1 MPSSITSMTNHSKGV
16 LITALGVLLIIPDSL
31 LIRLI
36 DADLMTV
43 VFWRALFTCLTMFVW
58 VLVTHRGATF
68 SVLRT
73 MGQAGIWYAVFLGF
87 GTTLFGVSIQLTS
100 VANTVFIL
108 STTPIFS
115 AIISRVFLGEQIS
128 LRMVWTIALCIAG
141 VAVIAFGSLVENL
154 EGTTSNTALWGD
166 LCAVGAAF
174 GLASAFTVARS
185 RPDVSMVPAVGIG
198 YFIVVLVSF
207 PFAEPASIGG
217 ADWIYAV
224 LLGCVFLPLGMG
236 LMSLGPRYISSA
248 EVSLLLLLETIL
260 APILVWAVL
269 DEFPGFYALVGGAM
283 VLGVLIV
290 SNLLVLRKTTLSQ
303 I

>member
-1 MPSSITSMTNHSKGV
+1 MTNHSKGV

-43 VFWRALFTCLTMFVW
+43 VFWRALFTSLTMFVW
-58 VLVTHRGATF
+58 MLVVHRGATF

-73 MGQAGIWYAVFLGF
+73 MGKAGIWYAVFLGF

-108 STTPIFS
+108 STTPVFS
-115 AIISRVFLGEQIS
+115 AIISRVFLGERIS

-154 EGTTSNTALWGD
+154 EGTSSNTALWGD
-166 LCAVGAAF
+166 LCAFGSAF

-198 YFIVVLVSF
+198 YFIVVLVSL
-207 PFAEPASIGG
+207 PFAEPASISG

-260 APILVWAVL
+260 APILVWFVL

-283 VLGVLIV
+283 VLSVLIV

-303 I
+303 T